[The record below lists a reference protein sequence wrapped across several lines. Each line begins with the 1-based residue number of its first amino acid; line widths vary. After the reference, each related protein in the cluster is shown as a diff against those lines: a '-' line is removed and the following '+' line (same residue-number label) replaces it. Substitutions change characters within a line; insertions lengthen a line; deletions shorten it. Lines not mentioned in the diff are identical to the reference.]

1 LTAGNRASARGEI
14 TSLPQH
20 PSAHIT
26 RYVTVDEGV
35 RLEVLDWGGSGRPI
49 VLLAGLGRTAHDF
62 DEFALKLIP
71 RYHVYGITRRGYGNS
86 SVPLTGYSADRLGDD
101 VIAVLDAL
109 HLEKPILAGHSI
121 GGEELSSIG
130 SRFPQRVAGLIYLEA
145 GYYYAYYDHSV
156 VRDLGVTIDL
166 NELEKKLDQLRFGN
180 LPGDPRPLIQSVLDT
195 DLRTFT
201 QSLLAWQRTLQATP
215 PAVGAPPQG
224 ARSSVANDV
233 TAGMQRYTSIPV
245 PILAI
250 FAVPHEPPAS
260 TGSDPAAIAAAD
272 IADDASTGA
281 RAQADAFEKGLPNAR
296 VVRLPHASHFVVRSN
311 EADVLREMNAFIDG
325 LPQ

>member
-1 LTAGNRASARGEI
+1 
-14 TSLPQH
+14 
-20 PSAHIT
+20 
-26 RYVTVDEGV
+26 
-35 RLEVLDWGGSGRPI
+35 
-49 VLLAGLGRTAHDF
+49 
-62 DEFALKLIP
+62 
-71 RYHVYGITRRGYGNS
+71 
-86 SVPLTGYSADRLGDD
+86 
-101 VIAVLDAL
+101 
-109 HLEKPILAGHSI
+109 
-121 GGEELSSIG
+121 
-130 SRFPQRVAGLIYLEA
+130 
-145 GYYYAYYDHSV
+145 
-156 VRDLGVTIDL
+156 VTIDL

-311 EADVLREMNAFIDG
+311 EADVLREMNAFIGG